1 MSRRSTKKYCVV
13 KFVAKH
19 LHVLTSRKRMFLKSQ
34 RTIALAQ
41 AIEAELMDSSGV
53 APKATIGL
61 MARMVGRIDNL
72 SFIPKNYNNYL
83 HIRPIEDMKIG
94 DTSGLHEYLQKK
106 CNLKTLI
113 FLMQFKL
120 TLMIL

>member
-1 MSRRSTKKYCVV
+1 
-13 KFVAKH
+13 
-19 LHVLTSRKRMFLKSQ
+19 MFLKSQ

-61 MARMVGRIDNL
+61 MARMVGGIDNL

-83 HIRPIEDMKIG
+83 HIRRIEDMKIG
-94 DTSGLHEYLQKK
+94 DTSGLHEYLQK
-106 CNLKTLI
+106 NAI
-113 FLMQFKL
+113 
-120 TLMIL
+120 